1 MAIRGKLLPRVFV
14 ATLAIAFLLGDMAPP
29 FQVPVA
35 HAQEI
40 KERRS
45 IIDFFFGGRK
55 KRKQDVTDTKP
66 RKKKP
71 RNRNSVQSVTTA
83 DAPGT
88 VEKLPDARKVI
99 VVGDFMASALADG
112 LVTAFATDPNIV
124 IEKKT
129 DGSSGLARTDHL
141 DWPATLSTYIEEIK
155 PKVVVV
161 MLGAND
167 RQQIA
172 IAGTK
177 EKFQSDA
184 WKNEYQK
191 RIDKLLEVA
200 RSRQVPI
207 IWTGLPSFQSNS
219 LSTDA
224 AALNNIYRSRVEMTG
239 ATFIDIWDGFADE
252 DGKFIATGSDI
263 NGQPVRL
270 RGSDGLS
277 LTRAGKRK
285 MAFYLEKSIRSLAD
299 VATMPAIALPG
310 TTDTPAEAVKAA
322 PDIADIKVV
331 PPVNLAD
338 PELDGSTAL
347 LDDALIP
354 KSSGNSPRDRLI
366 EKGETVDAPV
376 GRVDDFAIRPATP
389 PKVEPAG

>member
-1 MAIRGKLLPRVFV
+1 MAIRGKLLPRAIV
-14 ATLAIAFLLGDMAPP
+14 ATLAIAFLLGDMAAP
-29 FQVPVA
+29 FHVPA
-35 HAQEI
+35 AYAQEI

-55 KRKQDVTDTKP
+55 KRKQDVTVTKP

-71 RNRNSVQSVTTA
+71 RNRNSVQSVNTA
-83 DAPGT
+83 DTPGV

-141 DWPATLSTYIEEIK
+141 DWPATLATYIEETK

-167 RQQIA
+167 RQQISVA
-172 IAGTK
+172 DTK
-177 EKFQSDA
+177 EKFQSDT

-191 RIDKLLEVA
+191 RIDRLLEVA
-200 RSRQVPI
+200 RTRQVPI

-224 AALNNIYRSRVEMTG
+224 AALNNIYRSQVEKTG

-299 VATMPAIALPG
+299 VTTMPAIALPG
-310 TTDTPAEAVKAA
+310 TTDTPAEVAKAA
-322 PDIADIKVV
+322 PDIADITVV

-366 EKGETVDAPV
+366 EKGETVEAPV
-376 GRVDDFAIRPATP
+376 GRVDDFVIPSAPAAKP
-389 PKVEPAG
+389 EPAG